1 MKLRSF
7 RFEVD
12 ASGYGSRI
20 WIDGVLIENCQRVM
34 IDVSVDRPPRVT
46 LQLISL
52 GHLVT
57 GKAEVAEVIVPI
69 GNGRPST
76 EVPPACDGDEEKNPA
91 DHDLICPDCG
101 HCLKPGEQCVCY
113 AR

>member
-12 ASGYGSRI
+12 ASGHGSRI

-46 LQLISL
+46 LQLIAL
-52 GHLVT
+52 QQDIA
-57 GKAEVAEVIVPI
+57 GKAEVAEVVVPV
-69 GNGRPST
+69 GNLAVEQEDEDGPEEPAGGR
-76 EVPPACDGDEEKNPA
+76 
-91 DHDLICPDCG
+91 
-101 HCLKPGEQCVCY
+101 
-113 AR
+113 